1 MTYPSIDVA
10 QRVAEERLQ
19 DCLRKAETD
28 RVLREAGIDR
38 RGWASRMACRL
49 LYRLGHVLVALGQ
62 RLEAYELPAA
72 GSSTSVH
79 PRRPASLSR

>member
-1 MTYPSIDVA
+1 MIYPSVDVA

-38 RGWASRMACRL
+38 RGWASRLACEL
-49 LYRLGHVLVALGQ
+49 LCGLGHVLVALGQ
-62 RLEAYELPAA
+62 RLEAYALPAA
-72 GSSTSVH
+72 GASANVHTS
-79 PRRPASLSR
+79 RPASLRR